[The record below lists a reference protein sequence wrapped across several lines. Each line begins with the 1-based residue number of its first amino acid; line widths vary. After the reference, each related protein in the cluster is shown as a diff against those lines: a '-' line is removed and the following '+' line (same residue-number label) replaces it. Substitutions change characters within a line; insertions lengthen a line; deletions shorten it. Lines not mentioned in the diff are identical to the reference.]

1 MHCLLGFVLDG
12 NLEPRV
18 KVGLELTQADDVLD
32 SYVQAVEDVSVG
44 HPVKVGAVLW
54 SVFRCLGARQLAPL
68 EFDHRYSGLLALKL
82 VAVCPLGAVA
92 PDLDV
97 HPFGCRH
104 GCLHPDTV
112 LGAGRGHSTSQPLAC
127 VRYSQEC
134 PRSRHSEL
142 IRVLRRDATA
152 VVADRDGV
160 VLVQHDVDLVGNPE
174 LDLVQRVH
182 QGLFKGVLRR
192 VQGTQVHTWAL
203 EDVLQALVDLDL
215 GVVVGLDEVL
225 RIAFGHICLLFCVG
239 ASAPSLSIF

>member
-1 MHCLLGFVLDG
+1 MHYLLGFVIDG

-32 SYVQAVEDVSVG
+32 SYVQAVEDVGVG
-44 HPVKVGAVLW
+44 HPVQVGAVLR
-54 SVFRCLGARQLAPL
+54 SVFWSLCARQLTPL
-68 EFDHRYSGLLALKL
+68 EFDHGYSGLVAFELI
-82 VAVCPLGAVA
+82 AVCPLGAIA

-97 HPFGCRH
+97 HPVGRSH
-104 GCLHPDTV
+104 RCLHPDPV
-112 LGAGRGHSTSQPLAC
+112 LGAGRGHSASQPLAC

-134 PRSRHSEL
+134 PRSRHAEL
-142 IRVLRRDATA
+142 IRVMRRDATA
-152 VVADRDGV
+152 VVSDRDGV

-192 VQGTQVHTWAL
+192 VQGAQVHTRAL